1 MLKDWDLERTGWH
14 DGHLDYPETLQPGV
28 GRFNMGETGNFISIP
43 MAIKA
48 LEQIHAWD
56 VGEINSSLRRITEA
70 IIERTRNLGLVPPN
84 VEHRA
89 GHMTG
94 MRLAPG
100 IAHDDFEGIQQR
112 FAEKQI
118 YLSVRGNYLRI
129 APHLQVNDEDID
141 RLISALTDVL

>member
-1 MLKDWDLERTGWH
+1 
-14 DGHLDYPETLQPGV
+14 
-28 GRFNMGETGNFISIP
+28 
-43 MAIKA
+43 
-48 LEQIHAWD
+48 
-56 VGEINSSLRRITEA
+56 
-70 IIERTRNLGLVPPN
+70 
-84 VEHRA
+84 
-89 GHMTG
+89 